1 MSRLISW
8 RHCFL
13 GLVAGEALL
22 FLLGNVALFLTNFWF
37 GSAPIGNGAVDGGI
51 VGVATL
57 IAVIVGGYLAA
68 RLNGSADP
76 YTAVLQGIIVAI
88 GFIIVGAIY
97 QFVAEAQLVH
107 LAISSGAK
115 APPNPGL
122 DLGDVMGNDF
132 LALFG
137 GSVGGRLGRRSPGL
151 AERAGRPRSLP
162 AGQERQG

>member
-8 RHCFL
+8 RRCLL
-13 GLVAGEALL
+13 GLVAGEVLL
-22 FLLGNVALFLTNFWF
+22 FLLVNVALFLTNLWF
-37 GSAPIGNGAVDGGI
+37 GSAGTGNVAVDGGI

-57 IAVIVGGYLAA
+57 VAVIVGGYLAA
-68 RLNGSADP
+68 RLTGSSDP
-76 YTAVLQGIIVAI
+76 YVAVVQGIIVAI

-97 QFVAEAQLVH
+97 QFVVEAQLVH
-107 LAISSGAK
+107 MAIISGAK

-137 GSVGGRLGRRSPGL
+137 GSVGGRLGRRRPGL
-151 AERAGRPRSLP
+151 AEPREGSRTVP
-162 AGQERQG
+162 AGEQPQG

>member
-13 GLVAGEALL
+13 GLVAGEVLL
-22 FLLGNVALFLTNFWF
+22 FLLVNVSLFLTNLWF
-37 GSAPIGNGAVDGGI
+37 GSATTGNVAVDGGI

-57 IAVIVGGYLAA
+57 ISVIVGGYLAA
-68 RLNGSADP
+68 RFNGSADP
-76 YTAVLQGIIVAI
+76 YPAVLQGIIVAI

-97 QFVAEAQLVH
+97 QFVVEAQLVH
-107 LAISSGAK
+107 LAIVSGAK

-137 GSVGGRLGRRSPGL
+137 GTVGGRLGRRSPGL
-151 AERAGRPRSLP
+151 MEPREGRRTLP
-162 AGQERQG
+162 AGRQREG